1 MTDPDNPPLDAF
13 SNHEVLHTASIMAT
27 MFDDHIA
34 QHRYVQA
41 DPELAAEAEAIG
53 QRLADF
59 YQMVGRKAA
68 G

>member
-1 MTDPDNPPLDAF
+1 
-13 SNHEVLHTASIMAT
+13 
-27 MFDDHIA
+27 
-34 QHRYVQA
+34 VQA